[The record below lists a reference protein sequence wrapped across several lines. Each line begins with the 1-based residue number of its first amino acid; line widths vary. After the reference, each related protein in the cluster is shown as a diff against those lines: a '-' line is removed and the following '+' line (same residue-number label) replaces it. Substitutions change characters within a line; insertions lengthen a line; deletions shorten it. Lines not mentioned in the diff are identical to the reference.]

1 MLFREIT
8 GLSDIKQSLIGTIA
22 NNHVAHAQL
31 FHGNEGTANLAL
43 ALAYATYIN
52 CEDKQPD
59 DACGRCAS
67 CIKMSKLAH
76 PDVNYIF
83 PTAGGKSV
91 LSENF
96 MPQWR
101 QFVKE
106 TPFGNLS
113 DWLEKIGV
121 KQGNIPAEDARQLIQ
136 KLSLKSYEGG
146 YKIVIIWQA
155 ENLHN
160 TTANAL
166 LKILEEPPEQTLFL
180 LVVSSMERLLTTIIS
195 RTQRVAVRNFTEQE
209 IMSYLSTTKD
219 IPQER
224 ARQIAFLAEGNMHR
238 VLEFVDKAEDNDHAW
253 FANWMR
259 MCYAM
264 NLSKL
269 VPMADEF
276 DTKTKEQQ
284 KAMLE
289 YGLEIF
295 REIFLYTNGGQSLI
309 RLENDELVFVQ
320 RFSAAININNIEQ
333 ISEMLSESHY
343 HIERNARAKI
353 LFLDI
358 SLMIARLMA
367 KA

>member
-8 GLSDIKQSLIGTIA
+8 GLQDIKQSLVGTVA

-31 FHGNEGTANLAL
+31 FHGGEGTANLAL
-43 ALAYATYIN
+43 ALAYATYVN
-52 CEDKQPD
+52 CENKQAD
-59 DACGRCAS
+59 DACGKCPS
-67 CIKMSKLAH
+67 CLKMSKLAH
-76 PDVNYIF
+76 PDVTYIF

-96 MPQWR
+96 MAQWR
-101 QFVKE
+101 SFVKE

-121 KQGNIPAEDARQLIQ
+121 KQGNIPAEEARQLIQ
-136 KLSLKSYEGG
+136 KLALKSYEGG

-155 ENLHN
+155 EYLHN

-195 RTQRVAVRNFTEQE
+195 RTQRVAIRKFSENELVQ
-209 IMSYLSTTKD
+209 YLATKD
-219 IPQER
+219 VSQER
-224 ARQIAFLAEGNMHR
+224 ARQIAFLSEGNMHKA
-238 VLEFVDKAEDNDHAW
+238 LEILEKAEDTDHAW

-259 MCYAM
+259 MCYAL
-264 NLSKL
+264 NLQKL

-276 DTKTKEQQ
+276 DARSKEQQ
-284 KAMLE
+284 KGLLE
-289 YGLEIF
+289 YGLSIF
-295 REIFLYTNGGQSLI
+295 REIFLYSNGGQNLI

-320 RFSAAININNIEQ
+320 RFSTAINMNNLEQ
-333 ISEMLSESHY
+333 IIDTLGEAFY

-353 LFLDI
+353 VFLDI
-358 SLMIARLMA
+358 SLIIARLM
-367 KA
+367 K